1 MRIIDEILDPTASTN
16 IMGLLTPE
24 DRLMSLFQGLTQAGM
39 HMAQPGLGRG
49 QALAMGLGGF
59 GQGVAQGNQQ
69 ALQQRLFLEKLME
82 QKQLKDARERYLEA
96 NPQHAALARAV
107 GPEAF
112 KTLLDRSIPKMA
124 ETPFGFQRGNDGT
137 VSAMPGAFDTMSALE
152 AQKTAARTEAE
163 RKAQNAV
170 PLTTETADYK
180 GRVAGAE
187 AAARGQVELTN
198 AEPLATRRERGQ
210 IAGQLSQ
217 VRTDNGMMPG
227 LQAVEMAKQAA
238 QAPGQGY
245 ARENGLR
252 DEFTKLTGDFRVV
265 QDAYNKIGE
274 AAKTPSGASDMSLL
288 YSYVKLLDPG
298 SVVRESEFA
307 TAAASGSFGER
318 VQGAV
323 NRVIS
328 GERLPETLR
337 KDFLDQAKGIY
348 TAQKRGYDNV
358 TDQYTELAKRYG
370 LKPENVVT
378 RFDMPSPAANNGSS
392 AQPDPLSQ
400 ARDAISRGAP
410 RDEVIRRLK
419 AAGIDASGL

>member
-1 MRIIDEILDPTASTN
+1 MGLLDIFEPSASTN
-16 IMGLLTPE
+16 TAGLLTPQ
-24 DRLMSLFQGLTQAGM
+24 DRLMSLFQGLTQAGV
-39 HMAQPGLGRG
+39 HMAQPGLGKG
-49 QALAMGLGGF
+49 QALAMGLGGL
-59 GQGVAQGNQQ
+59 GQGMAQGNQQ

-82 QKQLKDARERYLEA
+82 QQRQKSAQEAYLKA
-96 NPQHAALARAV
+96 NPQYADIAAAAP
-107 GPEAF
+107 GKFFETMA
-112 KTLLDRSIPKMA
+112 DRMIPKQA
-124 ETPFGFQRGNDGT
+124 ETPFGYKVGPDGR
-137 VSAMPGAFDTMSALE
+137 VSQMPGAFDTMSALE
-152 AQKTAARTEAE
+152 AQKAGARTAAE
-163 RKAQNAV
+163 RGAQNAT
-170 PLTTETADYK
+170 PLLTETPEYK
-180 GRVAGAE
+180 ARVASAETGAREAAQMPFVGPKAAAAE
-187 AAARGQVELTN
+187 AATLPYAGPRAAAVAN
-198 AEPLATRRERGQ
+198 AQ
-210 IAGQLSQ
+210 
-217 VRTDNGMMPG
+217 
-227 LQAVEMAKQAA
+227 QAA

-274 AAKTPSGASDMSLL
+274 AAKAPTGAGDMSLL

-318 VQGAV
+318 IQGLV

-378 RFDMPSPAANNGSS
+378 RFDMPAPETLNGSS
-392 AQPDPLSQ
+392 APPAPLPGMAEGTLLTGPKGEQ
-400 ARDAISRGAP
+400 FILRGGKWSP
-410 RDEVIRRLK
+410 L
-419 AAGIDASGL
+419 